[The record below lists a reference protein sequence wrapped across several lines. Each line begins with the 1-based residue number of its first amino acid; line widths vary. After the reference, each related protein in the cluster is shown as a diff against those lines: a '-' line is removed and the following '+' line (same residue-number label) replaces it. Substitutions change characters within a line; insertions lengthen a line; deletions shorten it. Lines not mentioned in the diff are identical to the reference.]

1 MARLP
6 DLKRFAARHDMKIIG
21 INQLI
26 AYRIQQERLVQR
38 AAEITMATRWGNFRV
53 VAYHSDIDPD
63 EHAALVFGD
72 ITTPEPVLVRMHSQC
87 VTGDVFHSLRCD
99 CGEQVEL
106 ALDRIVEEGRG
117 VFVYMRQEGRGIG
130 FCNKI
135 RAYALQDSQGLDTVE
150 ANEALGFPAD
160 RRDYGIGMQI
170 LVDLGLREIRLLTNN
185 PDKRAGLEG
194 YGLKV
199 LERVPLVARPTPTT
213 CATWRPSATSW
224 ATCWTSWAEEG
235 ALATFEGRQSG
246 QGLSIAIVVSRFNEL
261 VTRALLSGAQDG
273 LASHGV
279 EPEGVDV
286 AWVPGSFEIPL
297 TARKLA
303 ESGRYQAVVC
313 VGAVI
318 RGETPHFDQVANQAS
333 SGIARVALDTGVPVI
348 FGIITADTL
357 EQALERAGGKMG
369 NKGYDAAVA
378 AIEMANLMR
387 GLRPD

>member
-1 MARLP
+1 
-6 DLKRFAARHDMKIIG
+6 
-21 INQLI
+21 
-26 AYRIQQERLVQR
+26 
-38 AAEITMATRWGNFRV
+38 
-53 VAYHSDIDPD
+53 
-63 EHAALVFGD
+63 
-72 ITTPEPVLVRMHSQC
+72 
-87 VTGDVFHSLRCD
+87 
-99 CGEQVEL
+99 
-106 ALDRIVEEGRG
+106 
-117 VFVYMRQEGRGIG
+117 
-130 FCNKI
+130 
-135 RAYALQDSQGLDTVE
+135 
-150 ANEALGFPAD
+150 
-160 RRDYGIGMQI
+160 
-170 LVDLGLREIRLLTNN
+170 
-185 PDKRAGLEG
+185 
-194 YGLKV
+194 
-199 LERVPLVARPTPTT
+199 
-213 CATWRPSATSW
+213 
-224 ATCWTSWAEEG
+224 
-235 ALATFEGRQSG
+235 LATFEGRQSG

-279 EPEGVDV
+279 EPEDVDV